1 MNASNIPKYI
11 CAKTRH
17 TGDIDNSCYITALFF
32 PMVILQDGAKGLE
45 ERGGWRKQVLFFDLK
60 KQNKKKCNRL
70 ALQAH
75 TVGQEIKLS

>member
-1 MNASNIPKYI
+1 
-11 CAKTRH
+11 
-17 TGDIDNSCYITALFF
+17 
-32 PMVILQDGAKGLE
+32 MVILQDGAKGLE